1 MDKRMI
7 RIFLLGMMSGF
18 PWVLIGSA
26 LTLWLKEDGLSR
38 TTVGFAGLIFG
49 VYAFNFLW
57 APLIDRLSL
66 PWLSRK
72 LGHRKAWIILF
83 QICIFI
89 SLLFWIQLDATEH
102 LVLVIGFGLI
112 IAIASASQDIVIDA
126 LRIEQAGQDERQVMA
141 AGAAMSV
148 IGWWSGFKLGG
159 MITFFIADYIQ
170 AMGVANYWQMTF
182 ISVLFMI
189 ALMNLGLL
197 LIPEQQRSMASDDN
211 HQQFSPTGLITRLFA
226 WLIETV
232 IDPLASFFR
241 NNGVRIGLAI
251 LGFVFLFK
259 IGEAFMGKMSIVFYR
274 EIGFSKSEIGIY
286 SKGLGWVVTIIFT
299 LIGGWFAM
307 RMGTVRALFIA
318 GIAMA
323 STNFMFSLLYWVGKV
338 DWLFALAVMLDD
350 LAAAFATVAFV
361 TFISLLVDRRYT
373 ATQYALLASIGTA
386 GKTLLASSSGWMV
399 DSLDGD
405 WGVFFIIT
413 AVMVIP
419 SLILLI
425 ILRREVGARASVD

>member
-1 MDKRMI
+1 MI

-83 QICIFI
+83 QICIFV

-102 LVLVIGFGLI
+102 LLLVIGFGLI

-197 LIPEQQRSMASDDN
+197 LIPEQQRITASHED
-211 HQQFSPTGLITRLFA
+211 HQQLSPTGLITRLFT

-274 EIGFSKSEIGIY
+274 EMKFSKSEIGIY

-323 STNFMFSLLYWVGKV
+323 STNIMFSLLYWVGKV
-338 DWLFALAVMLDD
+338 EWLFALAVMLDD

-405 WGVFFIIT
+405 WGVFFMIT
-413 AVMVIP
+413 AFMVIP
-419 SLILLI
+419 SLILLV
-425 ILRREVGARASVD
+425 ILRRELGARANAG